1 MQCITGRHLFESI
14 VGQVADAL
22 QWEEIPRR
30 CETLAQLTVE
40 MVKMIQ
46 YPKRDARWRFV
57 LVLDA
62 IDRQRDAPPTL
73 LPALARLSEIVS
85 YRQLPSAIDR
95 LTQADPM
102 PYLRL
107 HRNIPPR
114 QLPTLALISTPS
126 LPAVREEGIR
136 SNRRSHATEI
146 ASHMQPTRN
155 RRSLDPFLRGRVRL
169 SYKVRFSHTAF
180 IQAQL

>member
-1 MQCITGRHLFESI
+1 VTNVNNDASSGGLRAAVVNSVQCITGRHLFESI
-14 VGQVADAL
+14 VGQVAEAL

-85 YRQLPSAIDR
+85 Y
-95 LTQADPM
+95 
-102 PYLRL
+102 
-107 HRNIPPR
+107 H
-114 QLPTLALISTPS
+114 
-126 LPAVREEGIR
+126 
-136 SNRRSHATEI
+136 
-146 ASHMQPTRN
+146 
-155 RRSLDPFLRGRVRL
+155 
-169 SYKVRFSHTAF
+169 
-180 IQAQL
+180 